1 MGYDGNYKL
10 RPYFPSY
17 IPFVFFIAKLRT
29 LKEENTPYANNILSN
44 LHPANKH
51 LLIERRDCLSYLGMA
66 RTGMYYLPLVVPNW
80 VLNDDA
86 IFSIT
91 DHKLLRYLQDPD
103 LISMAEAKNRFGIP
117 YSEYNDFFYNKD
129 NTRKDISIEQ
139 LEGAKFLIEAMKYI
153 GL

>member
-91 DHKLLRYLQDPD
+91 DHKLLRYLRYPD
-103 LISMAEAKNRFGIP
+103 ISMAEANNRFGITHD
-117 YSEYNDFFYNKD
+117 EYNDFFYNKD
-129 NTRKDISIEQ
+129 NTRKDIPIEK
-139 LEGAKFLIEAMKYI
+139 LEGAKFLLEAMKYI